1 MISLQ
6 ELKRYANKSGL
17 DLAYVE
23 RDYALGWFLTGL
35 FKNEIL
41 KNILV
46 FKGGTALHKIY
57 FPEARFS
64 VDLDFTLKKFIEESV
79 LKENLY
85 TVCDQSYLDSGI
97 EFSLVRLK
105 KIREIK
111 GGEAFDGRVSF
122 VGPRGQRTIPQRIKL
137 DFTLFEKIIL
147 PPKKIPVIH
156 HYSDNCKGEII
167 TYQLEEIGAE
177 KLRTL
182 LQRTQPRDFYDVWYV
197 LTQKSEFINNEKI
210 VNVFIEKCKF
220 KGVEVRDW
228 KEFFQSSKII
238 GLAKHFESSLR
249 KQLKIVPD
257 FNVVK
262 KDLQRILVD
271 IFKRF

>member
-23 RDYALGWFLTGL
+23 RDHALGWFLVGL
-35 FKNEIL
+35 YKNKLL
-41 KNILV
+41 KKILV

-64 VDLDFTLKKFIEESV
+64 VDLDFTLKKPIEEAV
-79 LKENLY
+79 LKKNLSS
-85 TVCDQSYLDSGI
+85 VCDQSHSDSGI
-97 EFSLVRLK
+97 EFSLIRLK
-105 KIREIK
+105 KTRDIK
-111 GGEAFDGRVSF
+111 GEEAFDGRVSF
-122 VGPRGQRTIPQRIKL
+122 IGPRRQRTVPQRIKL

-147 PPKKIPVIH
+147 PPKKMLIIH
-156 HYSDNCKGEII
+156 DYSDNCKGEVFS
-167 TYQLEEIGAE
+167 YQLEEILAE

-182 LQRTQPRDFYDVWYV
+182 LQRTQPRDFYDVWFI
-197 LTQKSEFINNEKI
+197 LTQKDKCIDRKKI
-210 VNVFIEKCKF
+210 VSIFFEKCKF

-228 KEFFQSSKII
+228 KEFFQSLQVI
-238 GLAKHFESSLR
+238 GLTKHFESSLR
-249 KQLKIVPD
+249 KQLKSVPD
-257 FNVVK
+257 FEVVK

-271 IFKRF
+271 IFKRL